1 MDAPDNFSDFK
12 IRLGDFGEVERVRE
26 DATDEV
32 QPYGYRAPEVILQR
46 GWDSKIDIWNFAGL
60 VSKDLLVWLLKVHK
74 SNTLYKIWEIFE
86 RRRLW
91 SGSIVPNGPYCYQGH
106 LWNMVHNMGPAP
118 PQIRELELGKLYF
131 DEKGT

>member
-1 MDAPDNFSDFK
+1 MIAEQAAAQYHNSPIITIPMDAPDDFSHFK

-60 VSKDLLVWLLKVHK
+60 VSKDLLVW
-74 SNTLYKIWEIFE
+74 
-86 RRRLW
+86 R
-91 SGSIVPNGPYCYQGH
+91 
-106 LWNMVHNMGPAP
+106 
-118 PQIRELELGKLYF
+118 
-131 DEKGT
+131 